1 MKLRGGDASV
11 WLAIIKIPQQTELI
25 RLSRLIRLQKQAMIL
40 WFDMLNVKKCHA
52 QWLLW
57 SRDDWYCVRP
67 DISNIKDMSFFD
79 NYIK

>member
-1 MKLRGGDASV
+1 MKLHGGDASV

-25 RLSRLIRLQKQAMIL
+25 RLSRRLQKQAMTL
-40 WFDMLNVKKCHA
+40 WFDALNVKKCHA

-57 SRDDWYCVRP
+57 SRDDRYCIRP
-67 DISNIKDMSFFD
+67 DISNIKDMSFCE